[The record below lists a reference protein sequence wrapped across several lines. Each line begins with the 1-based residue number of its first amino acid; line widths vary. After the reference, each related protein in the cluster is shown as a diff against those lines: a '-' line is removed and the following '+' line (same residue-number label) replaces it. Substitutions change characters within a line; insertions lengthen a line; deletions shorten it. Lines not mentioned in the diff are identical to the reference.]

1 MYLPGIVYENVL
13 IPTDGSDGMPR
24 AVEHAIRLART
35 SGGTLHVL
43 HVVDEV
49 LPLDSH
55 SRSLYDELETAGRVS
70 AEAICD
76 RAAEAGVHAVGTVR
90 QGTPSEVILDYAD
103 GNDVDLIV
111 MGTHGRTGLPRLL
124 LGSTTER
131 VVRLSDVPVLTV
143 RTLPVAG
150 E

>member
-1 MYLPGIVYENVL
+1 MYENVL
-13 IPTDGSDGMPR
+13 IPTDGSDGTPR

-35 SGGTLHVL
+35 TGGTLHVL
-43 HVVDEV
+43 HVVDTET

-70 AEAICD
+70 TEAICD
-76 RAAEAGVHAVGTVR
+76 RAAEVGVHAVGTVR
-90 QGTPSEVILDYAD
+90 QGTPCEAILDYAD
-103 GNDVDLIV
+103 ANDVDLIV
-111 MGTHGRTGLPRLL
+111 MGTHGRTGLRRLL

-143 RTLPVAG
+143 RTLPVTDA
-150 E
+150 

>member
-1 MYLPGIVYENVL
+1 MYENVL
-13 IPTDGSDGMPR
+13 IPTDGSDGTPR
-24 AVEHAIRLART
+24 AVEHAIRLARADA
-35 SGGTLHVL
+35 GTLHVL

-49 LPLDSH
+49 LPLDPH
-55 SRSLYDELETAGRVS
+55 SQSLYDELEAAGRVS

-90 QGTPSEVILDYAD
+90 RGTPSEEILDYAD
-103 GNDVDLIV
+103 ENGVDLIV
-111 MGTHGRTGLPRLL
+111 MGTHGRTGLPRLF

-143 RTLPVAG
+143 RTLPVTD

>member
-1 MYLPGIVYENVL
+1 MYEKAL
-13 IPTDGSDGMPR
+13 IPTDGSDGTPR
-24 AVEHAIRLART
+24 AVEHAIRLVRM

-43 HVVDEV
+43 HVVDTEV
-49 LPLDSH
+49 LPLDPH

-76 RAAEAGVHAVGTVR
+76 RASEVGVHAVSTVR
-90 QGTPSEVILDYAD
+90 RGAPSEEILDYAD
-103 GNDVDLIV
+103 ANGVDLIV
-111 MGTHGRTGLPRLL
+111 MGTHGRTGLRRAL

-143 RTLPVAG
+143 RTLPVAD